1 MLGEGSAGL
10 CAARTAKEFGESCV
24 GDVCGFDGVLVI
36 GMSVSEIRMVLV
48 RMTSCERGTGEPRE
62 AADEM

>member
-1 MLGEGSAGL
+1 M
-10 CAARTAKEFGESCV
+10 R
-24 GDVCGFDGVLVI
+24 DFDGVLAI
-36 GMSVSEIRMVLV
+36 GMRVSEIRTVLV